1 MPRQLVLFVCTKM
14 TYVLCCCFGPVFVE
28 HSLTSTIVLCRCPP
42 EILSTIIN
50 RYQVARKSQLQK
62 GLNPK
67 LKQPCLTG
75 HIFYYGNLKGL
86 VVLLAINGQAACG
99 ACTVHIDG
107 DAVRSCSF
115 AVQYAQ
121 NKHITT
127 IEGLSSGEKLHPVQ
141 QAWIEE
147 IVPQCGYCQPGF
159 MMSVANLLEKIPNP
173 TDEEIDD
180 NITNIC
186 RCGTYYR
193 MRKAIHRAA
202 ELKG

>member
-1 MPRQLVLFVCTKM
+1 MKIDFTINGIPKTVDVPENMPLLWVVRDVLDMKGTK
-14 TYVLCCCFGPVFVE
+14 FG
-28 HSLTSTIVLCRCPP
+28 C
-42 EILSTIIN
+42 
-50 RYQVARKSQLQK
+50 
-62 GLNPK
+62 
-67 LKQPCLTG
+67 
-75 HIFYYGNLKGL
+75 
-86 VVLLAINGQAACG
+86 GQAACG

-107 DAVRSCSF
+107 DAIRSCSL

-127 IEGLSSGEKLHPVQ
+127 IEGLSVGEKLHPVQ

-159 MMSVANLLEKIPNP
+159 MMAVANLLDKIPNP
-173 TDEEIDD
+173 TDEEIDN

-202 ELKG
+202 SFKK